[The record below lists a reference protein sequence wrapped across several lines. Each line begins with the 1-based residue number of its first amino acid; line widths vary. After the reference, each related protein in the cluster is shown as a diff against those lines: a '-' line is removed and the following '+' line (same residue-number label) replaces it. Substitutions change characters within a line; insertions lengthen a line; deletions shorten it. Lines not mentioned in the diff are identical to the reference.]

1 MMHKRWITPTFVA
14 LLLTMFCGT
23 ANAKTVALGIVPF
36 AVTPES
42 SRSYMEPA
50 LLDLFASRLAMKNN
64 VRVIDQAAMTEA
76 YKTNAKDPLERLMAA
91 GKKTQADYI
100 LTGTLDQTATAMTLS
115 AYVLDINTG
124 KAVVSASAKS
134 TPTDSKSDIIP
145 LVDQAAAQ
153 INSKLFARKLP
164 ETESPAPPV
173 TPVDIHS
180 HPDKLIKTIPEKK
193 D

>member
-23 ANAKTVALGIVPF
+23 ANAKTVNLGIVPF
-36 AVTPES
+36 SITPES

-76 YKTNAKDPLERLMAA
+76 YKTNAKDPLERLIAA
-91 GKKTQADYI
+91 GKKTQADYV
-100 LTGTLDQTATAMTLS
+100 LSGTLDESEKTMTLS

-124 KAVVSASAKS
+124 KAVVSVSVKN
-134 TPTDSKSDIIP
+134 TPADLKSDIIP
-145 LVDQAAAQ
+145 LVNQAAAQ
-153 INSKLFARKLP
+153 INSKLFSRKVP
-164 ETESPAPPV
+164 ETEPPAPSV